1 MSGFLYENHFFHNKL
16 IMTGHIQK
24 SPVILEKKENFLL
37 IRLQKQSFLLLT
49 KREMLM
55 RVLVLLFDDIFLL
68 YKKMFVIVILY
79 IKNYK
84 KSPFIINLKVK
95 LQIL

>member
-1 MSGFLYENHFFHNKL
+1 
-16 IMTGHIQK
+16 
-24 SPVILEKKENFLL
+24 
-37 IRLQKQSFLLLT
+37 
-49 KREMLM
+49 M